1 MNRLD
6 ARYPF
11 FESAREAVE
20 AADVSLPALVSRESP
35 AVERARE
42 RVERALLEGTVLPE
56 RDDVTP
62 ETELL
67 SYPIARILVSLLDS
81 GAAIDK
87 YAAAEAST
95 AIVRIREDVARE
107 DDLRSTHT
115 TSLELSGVLSEFGLD
130 DEVRRHDEPAAT
142 DPGGGTPTGRSSRGD
157 RGRGGE
163 QYRIGVGAYLSLA
176 SAEWG
181 REWRLVCRE
190 LDGGEVRIAREELF
204 ELLETAIRDRVAAG
218 LPFDLPEEEGVAA
231 ELEPQV
237 ADLRRLLSD
246 RTRIHEID
254 VVAPALFPPCLRN
267 LIDKAERGA
276 ALSSVESF
284 SLMAFLAGIGMSA
297 DEIVAFCADTSLDA
311 ETLRYQLEYLR
322 DETGS
327 QYPPPSCETL
337 SAYGICHNEDDHWK
351 VASHPLAY
359 YERRVEETDS
369 GAIADWRASAGEASE
384 VGE

>member
-20 AADVSLPALVSRESP
+20 AADVSLPALVSRGAP

-42 RVERALLEGTVLPE
+42 RVERALLEGTVQPE
-56 RDDVTP
+56 ADDVGV

-81 GAAIDK
+81 PAAIDK

-95 AIVRIREDVARE
+95 AIERIREDVDRVDE
-107 DDLRSTHT
+107 LRSTGT
-115 TSLELSGVLSEFGLD
+115 TSLEFADVLTEFGLG
-130 DEVRRHDEPAAT
+130 DEVRAERDPESPGVGGGAAT
-142 DPGGGTPTGRSSRGD
+142 RRSTGPV
-157 RGRGGE
+157 RGRGE
-163 QYRIGVGAYLSLA
+163 EWYRIGVGAYLSLA
-176 SAEWG
+176 STDWG
-181 REWRLVCRE
+181 REWRLVSRE
-190 LDGGEVRIAREELF
+190 LADGSVRVTRDELF
-204 ELLETAIRDRVAAG
+204 DLLETAIRDRVAAG
-218 LPFDLPEEEGVAA
+218 LPFELPAEGGLAA

-246 RTRIHEID
+246 RTRVHDVD

-267 LIDKAERGA
+267 LVEKAERGA
-276 ALSSVESF
+276 ELSRVESF

-297 DEIVAFCADTSLDA
+297 DEIVAFCGDTSLDA
-311 ETLRYQLEYLR
+311 EPLRYQLEYLR

-359 YERRVEETDS
+359 YETRVENADADEIT
-369 GAIADWRASAGEASE
+369 DWRSTADG
-384 VGE
+384 

>member
-11 FESAREAVE
+11 FDSAREAVE
-20 AADVSLPALVSRESP
+20 AADVSLPALVSRGAP

-42 RVERALLEGTVLPE
+42 RVQRALLEGTVLPE
-56 RDDVTP
+56 GDDVDP

-81 GAAIDK
+81 MAAVDK

-95 AIVRIREDVARE
+95 AIERIREDVARE
-107 DDLRSTHT
+107 DDLRSTRT
-115 TSLELSGVLSEFGLD
+115 TSLELSDVLAEFDFAGEVRP
-130 DEVRRHDEPAAT
+130 DEVSLTVDSAEESGSRRSAA
-142 DPGGGTPTGRSSRGD
+142 PPRSH
-157 RGRGGE
+157 GE
-163 QYRIGVGAYLSLA
+163 EWYRIGVGAYLALA
-176 SAEWG
+176 SADWG
-181 REWRLVCRE
+181 REWRLVARE
-190 LDGGEVRIAREELF
+190 LADGEVRIAREELF
-204 ELLETAIRDRVAAG
+204 QLLETAIRDRVAAG
-218 LPFDLPEEEGVAA
+218 LPFELPAVEGLAA

-246 RTRIHEID
+246 RTRVHDVD
-254 VVAPALFPPCLRN
+254 VVAPALFPPCLQN

-284 SLMAFLAGIGMSA
+284 SLMAFLTGIGMSA
-297 DEIVAFCADTSLDA
+297 DEIVAFCADTSLDV
-311 ETLRYQLEYLR
+311 ETLPYQLEYLR

-337 SAYGICHNEDDHWK
+337 SAYGICHNEDDHWR

-369 GAIADWRASAGEASE
+369 EAITDWRASADG
-384 VGE
+384 